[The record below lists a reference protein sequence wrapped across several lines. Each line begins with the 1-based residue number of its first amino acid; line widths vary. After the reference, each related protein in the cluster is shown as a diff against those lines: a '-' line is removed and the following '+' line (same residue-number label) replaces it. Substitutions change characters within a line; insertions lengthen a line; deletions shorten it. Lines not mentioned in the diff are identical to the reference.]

1 MQQLPVV
8 QRIDAMLRPS
18 IEDMGYDLVRVQLSA
33 NRGKQTLQ
41 LMAEPT
47 GGVRDMAVEDCE
59 KISRHVSAMLDVED
73 PLAGKYDLEVS
84 SPGIDRPLMRE
95 EDFAEY
101 IGHEA
106 KVEMAWPVEGR
117 KRFKGVIQAA
127 EAGKVRL
134 QLDAQNIF
142 DLEMDGMAS
151 AKLALTDALI
161 EAHLEKRKT
170 HVNSEEE

>member
-1 MQQLPVV
+1 MRQLPVV
-8 QRIDAMLRPS
+8 QQIDSMLRPS
-18 IEDMGYDLVRVQLSA
+18 IADMGYELARVQFSA
-33 NRGKQTLQ
+33 IRCKQTLQ
-41 LMAEPT
+41 LMAEPA
-47 GGVRDMAVEDCE
+47 GGNRDMAVEDCE

-101 IGHEA
+101 MGHEA

-117 KRFKGVIQAA
+117 KRFKGEILAV
-127 EAGKVRL
+127 EAGKVRI

-142 DLEMDGMAS
+142 DLDIDGMPS

-161 EAHLEKRKT
+161 EAHLEKKR
-170 HVNSEEE
+170 